1 MSYDKGLR
9 NADIWSY
16 NGLQATLCGPFQEW
30 PSKAHPASGASDLQP
45 SQAYGKMHIIPLAP
59 SLILIKLVW
68 GFYWAYQ
75 WF

>member
-30 PSKAHPASGASDLQP
+30 PSKAHPASGASDRSFPTVNAAVLHDARLVEAVDSEP
-45 SQAYGKMHIIPLAP
+45 SMQGELHI
-59 SLILIKLVW
+59 
-68 GFYWAYQ
+68 
-75 WF
+75 